1 MQVVLISIL
10 RVHYIS
16 TVHLQAVIMERKVAS
31 YLLTGREASGHVAY
45 VWSIHCMHCEIH
57 SIHRSN
63 LTIDIAI
70 NPISTPLI
78 LDSRR
83 EL

>member
-31 YLLTGREASGHVAY
+31 YLLTAREASGHVAY
-45 VWSIHCMHCEIH
+45 VNTLHA
-57 SIHRSN
+57 
-63 LTIDIAI
+63 L
-70 NPISTPLI
+70 
-78 LDSRR
+78 
-83 EL
+83 